1 MVRDSHLPNSSNL
14 LLQRTP
20 NTHTHRHTDTQKNR
34 VKTMN
39 FNEPT
44 RSRRPPRA
52 MVRKTTAG
60 NDFFGNGWICMDLH
74 CFFCTYFRR
83 NAKTTS
89 ASWRWRK
96 PAGCCCAARTPSSPC
111 VANTSTKCVVTEFYR
126 VSLWSSMWLTF
137 PRLGPRAQTGA
148 IECYLVFVV
157 DTATKYVSIGSLP
170 SFTGFL

>member
-74 CFFCTYFRR
+74 GFAFFLCIFQEECQNYIRVMTVKEAGRLLLCGTHAFKPMCREYVYKVRR
-83 NAKTTS
+83 
-89 ASWRWRK
+89 
-96 PAGCCCAARTPSSPC
+96 
-111 VANTSTKCVVTEFYR
+111 YR
-126 VSLWSSMWLTF
+126 VLPGFSLIVNVAHFSPAWT
-137 PRLGPRAQTGA
+137 
-148 IECYLVFVV
+148 
-157 DTATKYVSIGSLP
+157 
-170 SFTGFL
+170 